1 MRRFGK
7 RRRKNTKTVLTF
19 QEHTEPLR
27 CVVRNNSNGLF
38 GGKGRDSISCK
49 KKRLKM
55 MSNEEETKKKC
66 KRVDDEDRQKQKE
79 QTFLDFGQ
87 SNFGSKICKICGMM
101 YSPGKPEDEALHSAY
116 CEKKSKP
123 IAFRSK
129 RIQFVVF
136 ENLSLDVQVWKV
148 QGPLERT
155 RKECKYIA
163 DKYVEVK
170 RIMDVEMGFGQAGS
184 SDSWTAYFYVKKHV
198 IAGCVIVEKI
208 QRAHKLLSKDSASL
222 RVSNEVVPVRLGIV
236 QLWVDKRYRRQGIA
250 KSLIDSARTHTIY
263 GSKVRKSEC
272 AMTQPTRD
280 GRAFGECYFGA
291 DSLFVYE

>member
-7 RRRKNTKTVLTF
+7 RRRKNTTTVLTF

-136 ENLSLDVQVWKV
+136 ENLSQDVQVWKV

-222 RVSNEVVPVRLGIV
+222 RVSNEVVPVRSV
-236 QLWVDKRYRRQGIA
+236 RAR
-250 KSLIDSARTHTIY
+250 SARNLITSLKYYGYHRITHLYRLHSRI
-263 GSKVRKSEC
+263 
-272 AMTQPTRD
+272 AI
-280 GRAFGECYFGA
+280 
-291 DSLFVYE
+291 